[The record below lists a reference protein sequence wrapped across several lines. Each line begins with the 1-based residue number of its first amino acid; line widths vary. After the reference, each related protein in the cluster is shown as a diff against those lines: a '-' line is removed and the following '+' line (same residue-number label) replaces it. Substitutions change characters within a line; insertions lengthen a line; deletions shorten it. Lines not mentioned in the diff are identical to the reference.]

1 MKREDY
7 KAIKHMNK
15 EELEAYLKRIY
26 ERGYREGVS
35 AVAREFEREAAVATD
50 TAATASEG

>member
-15 EELEAYLKRIY
+15 EELEAYLKRVY
-26 ERGYREGVS
+26 ECGYREGVN
-35 AVAREFEREAAVATD
+35 AVAREYEREAAVATD